1 MQSRSDRSIDRHCCI
16 TLDYSRYAST
26 KTQHDRSF
34 VIHSK
39 NNQLGLR
46 NTHSIPRQGRVSAV
60 ILYVLE
66 MGCFF
71 SSFTSH
77 LEATDMYME
86 IYRIRE
92 TRKSTLRR
100 YHDSRTRNGGQG
112 VLRSNRME
120 NIRLEASLVAASI
133 KSALTN
139 RGSSIFTRPSF
150 FFVDKRTYAS

>member
-150 FFVDKRTYAS
+150 FFCCR